1 MLDQEIREYTDQ
13 IWRQVLRLEVSPLE
27 GDDVDADSLLA
38 KEGVTAAIQFTGD
51 SWSGAC
57 LLHFSITTAARLAA
71 SLLELE
77 VEEVDVKT
85 RDDAMG
91 ELTNMLG
98 GNLKPFLPG
107 PLKLSLPTV
116 SAGEGAHLKFPKTAT
131 RSRCF
136 FESSGE
142 TFMITLLEKTP

>member
-77 VEEVDVKT
+77 VEEADI
-85 RDDAMG
+85 
-91 ELTNMLG
+91 
-98 GNLKPFLPG
+98 G
-107 PLKLSLPTV
+107 PSPV
-116 SAGEGAHLKFPKTAT
+116 QA
-131 RSRCF
+131 R
-136 FESSGE
+136 
-142 TFMITLLEKTP
+142 

>member
-13 IWRQVLRLEVSPLE
+13 IWRQALRLQVSPLAG
-27 GDDVDADSLLA
+27 GDLDPDSLIA

-57 LLHFSITTAARLAA
+57 LVDVSITTATRLAA
-71 SLLELE
+71 SLLDLE
-77 VEEVDVKT
+77 IEEIDVET

-91 ELTNMLG
+91 EIANMLG

-107 PLKLSLPTV
+107 PPKLSLPTV
-116 SAGEGAHLKFPKTAT
+116 SVGEGAHLKVPKTET

-136 FESSGE
+136 FDSSGE
-142 TFMITLLEKTP
+142 TFMITLLEKTT